1 MTTRTDAAAVLGRAA
16 ASTRAG
22 RLPEKVR
29 DHTALLFID
38 VLASMAVGSGRHAHE
53 RTRELFLSAPG
64 GTGPATV
71 LGRVEGASAA
81 EAIVLNATLPT
92 VYQLDEGHRVSRGH
106 PAIHIVPT
114 ALATAEAGGAG
125 VPQLLAAV
133 AAGYEVAA
141 RVGMALG
148 GTVPE
153 IHPHGNWGAIGAA
166 VAAAHLMADGE
177 EKALVNA
184 IDIAAGLV
192 GYHDRRPARE
202 GAGTH
207 HLWAAVGAHT
217 GFLAATAAVAGMT
230 GVPGVLETAVLPR
243 AGAAPQPDLL
253 HAGRTADGEWAR
265 WTVMENYVKFW
276 PACAHTHT
284 AIGAT
289 LELLRKENVSAG
301 DIESID
307 ITTFRA
313 AAVLDDPAPRTELAA
328 RFSIPA
334 VVAAAILD
342 QSFGLESISEA
353 RLKDPA
359 WRALAGRVSVQHDP
373 VHDEGYPDRGRPLVM
388 RVRLGDGRVLRHHA
402 LRSHGDPE
410 SPASA
415 DEVQG
420 KARRLFAHR
429 FGSAAAARI
438 MAEATGLA
446 GATELTGLVEA
457 LRAAARTGR

>member
-16 ASTRAG
+16 ASTRPPS
-22 RLPEKVR
+22 LPDEVR
-29 DHTALLFID
+29 RHTALLFVD
-38 VLASMAVGSGRHAHE
+38 VLAGMAAGSDRHAHA
-53 RTRELFLSAPG
+53 RTRQLFLSAQG
-64 GTGPATV
+64 GPGPATV
-71 LGRVEGASAA
+71 LGRAEGASAA

-92 VYQLDEGHRVSRGH
+92 IYQLDEGHRVSRGH
-106 PAIHIVPT
+106 PAIHIVPA

-133 AAGYEVAA
+133 AAGYEVAT

-153 IHPHGNWGAIGAA
+153 IHPHGNWGTIGAA
-166 VAAAHLMADGE
+166 VAAAHLMTEGE
-177 EKALVNA
+177 ENAIVSA
-184 IDIAAGLV
+184 IDIAAGVV

-217 GFLAATAAVAGMT
+217 GFLAAATAAAGMT
-230 GVPGVLETAVLPR
+230 GVPATLETAVLAR
-243 AGAAPQPDLL
+243 AGAAPQPDVL

-265 WTVMENYVKFW
+265 WTIMENYVKFW

-289 LELLRKENVSAG
+289 LQLLRKENVSA
-301 DIESID
+301 DEIESID
-307 ITTFRA
+307 IATFRA

-334 VVAAAILD
+334 VVAATILD
-342 QSFGLESISEA
+342 HSFGLESLSET
-353 RLKDPA
+353 RLKEPA
-359 WRALAGRVSVQHDP
+359 WRALAGRVSVRHDP
-373 VHDEGYPDRGRPLVM
+373 VHDEGYPERGRPLVM
-388 RVRLGDGRVLRHHA
+388 RVRLRDGRVLRQA
-402 LRSHGDPE
+402 AVLSHGDPE

-420 KARRLFAHR
+420 KARQLFAHR

-438 MAEATGLA
+438 MTEATGLA
-446 GATELTGLVEA
+446 DASELTGLVEA
-457 LRAAARTGR
+457 LRAAARTR